1 MPAESIE
8 WIEPLSVAASHPC
21 LPGHFPGQP
30 VVPGVLLLDRVAA
43 RIEREQAGRLGR
55 ISSVKFRSPLLP
67 GEQAELHITLGGHR
81 VGFRATRGEEL
92 LMSGE
97 GELA

>member
-8 WIEPLSVAASHPC
+8 WTEPLLVVASHPC

-43 RIEREQAGRLGR
+43 RIDREQAGRLGR

-67 GEQAELHITLGGHR
+67 GEQAELHITLGGRR
-81 VGFRATRGEEL
+81 VGFRVTRGEEL